1 MYNFDMW
8 KEGYFRKMNLV
19 SVYFVE
25 LFMVYKYINF
35 LYHSFGRQDSVNTGY
50 KLTNV
55 TESYFW
61 LR

>member
-1 MYNFDMW
+1 
-8 KEGYFRKMNLV
+8 MNLV